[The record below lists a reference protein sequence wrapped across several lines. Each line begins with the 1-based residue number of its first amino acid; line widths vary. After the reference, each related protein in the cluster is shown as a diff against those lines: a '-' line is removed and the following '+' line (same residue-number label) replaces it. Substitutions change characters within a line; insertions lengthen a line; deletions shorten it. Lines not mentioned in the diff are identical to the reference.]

1 MSKEI
6 ESERDD
12 EFMRVKDAAA
22 IYKTSPRT
30 IWRMIAAGEL
40 TAYRVRRCTR
50 LLRSQV
56 MGYLKGNGKVGG
68 V

>member
-1 MSKEI
+1 MSEGI
-6 ESERDD
+6 ESKRE
-12 EFMRVKDAAA
+12 EVYVRVKDAAA

-40 TAYRVRRCTR
+40 TAYRFRRCTR

-56 MGYLKGNGKVGG
+56 MGYLKGNGKLGG